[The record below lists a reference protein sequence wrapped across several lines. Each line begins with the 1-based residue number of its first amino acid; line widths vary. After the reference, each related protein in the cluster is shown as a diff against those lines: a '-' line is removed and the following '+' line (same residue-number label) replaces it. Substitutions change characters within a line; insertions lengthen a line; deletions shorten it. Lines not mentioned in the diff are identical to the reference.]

1 MINFASLDLSYIK
14 DLISYVI
21 TNWYVIL
28 PVAVFFYL
36 LPNIVE
42 PLTIFGLG
50 FLLGAVY
57 VQPLVFNLVGK
68 FYPQIVTSFSQN
80 STLIIIIFAILFGII
95 LYGLYKSL
103 IFIGSMAL
111 AFVGVLFIF
120 NTFAGPEFGWYI
132 RIAVGLIIG
141 IIAGSFSVKNS
152 AKFVGFVAV
161 AVSSFVISVVSLAF
175 IKSYLFKFNDFIF
188 LWAILILSL
197 IIFFLRINL
206 LWRKDK

>member
-1 MINFASLDLSYIK
+1 MINLASLDLIYIK
-14 DLISYVI
+14 DLTSYVI
-21 TNWYVIL
+21 TNWYIIL
-28 PVAVFFYL
+28 PIAIFFYL

-57 VQPLVFNLVGK
+57 VQPLVFNFLGK
-68 FYPQIVTSFSQN
+68 FYPQIITFFNQN

-95 LYGLYKSL
+95 LYGLYKSI
-103 IFIGSMAL
+103 IFIGSMVL

-120 NTFAGPEFGWYI
+120 NTFAGPEFGWHI
-132 RIAVGLIIG
+132 RIAIGLIIG

-161 AVSSFVISVVSLAF
+161 AVSSFVISVVSLSY
-175 IKSYLFKFNDFIF
+175 IKIYLLKFNDFIY
-188 LWAILILSL
+188 LWATLILSL

-206 LWRKDK
+206 LWRKGK